1 MLSVDLTYD
10 AAVSGCEFCPLQF
23 QSLGQKAIGG
33 SPFIAYDTLALYLFV
48 RSQFGV
54 GLIYDAVE
62 KRDCLGVSY
71 QLFVVQFSKSI
82 LLGPVAQMVEI
93 GDDDGRGKLLIFTED
108 KTVLDVR

>member
-23 QSLGQKAIGG
+23 QSLGQKAVGG
-33 SPFIAYDTLALYLFV
+33 SPLIAYDTLALYLFV

-62 KRDCLGVSY
+62 KRDCLGETRLPWG
-71 QLFVVQFSKSI
+71 QLPAVCRPV
-82 LLGPVAQMVEI
+82 LLVHSPGPSGA
-93 GDDDGRGKLLIFTED
+93 DGRNRG
-108 KTVLDVR
+108 